1 MGLSQGSN
9 ERRPP
14 DPFLVPRVKPHEQLA
29 LDAPAHFC
37 SGEDMLGTCTTEPEM
52 GLGAEREPLVHSFI
66 STQTVGYTDPELR
79 EEVVENEI
87 LRF

>member
-1 MGLSQGSN
+1 
-9 ERRPP
+9 
-14 DPFLVPRVKPHEQLA
+14 
-29 LDAPAHFC
+29 
-37 SGEDMLGTCTTEPEM
+37 MLGTCTTEPEM

-79 EEVVENEI
+79 EEVVENET